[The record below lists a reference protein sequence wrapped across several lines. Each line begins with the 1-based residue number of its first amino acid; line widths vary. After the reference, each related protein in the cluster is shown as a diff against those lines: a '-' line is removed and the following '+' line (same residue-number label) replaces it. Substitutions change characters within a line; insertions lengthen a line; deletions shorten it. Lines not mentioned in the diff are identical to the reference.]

1 MTTFENRSGVA
12 TSSTSAPR
20 AQSRASMVE
29 WSRMSRSLAASL
41 ICGVLAAAC
50 GGSSS
55 TATTSGTGGHV
66 TGVGGANTGG
76 GGMSGAGGVTGAG
89 GNGTPGSAGSAGN
102 GTPGTAGN
110 SSGGTGGAAGT
121 IPIGGSTGVFSCT
134 PGREELIITDCGYPN
149 ATNSPLSST
158 VFNENEVLRA
168 IRPAGSWPNGIVQM
182 FYNDE
187 HALTLGVRQVGVKTS
202 SGTSTTDFPVTP
214 LATNPGSAI
223 DPQLGTTM
231 LNGVQSGLDASF
243 RPMWPALFITDI
255 SNNPAEREG
264 DWQMGGRP
272 SAPNAIFG
280 SWKAAV
286 RTVDMTKNP
295 AVTTITPDADPA
307 KNNWN
312 LAGGDPVPAGLAN
325 EGFGAEARWNVT
337 LTPGHSYRL
346 QVLVHDGDQNKA
358 GGDSGEACV
367 LFCAGGGGCGSDGC
381 PTTGTGGTGGNQCP
395 EAVTICG
402 PGGIPPASCPAGTL
416 CANGCCLSSDG

>member
-1 MTTFENRSGVA
+1 MGSG
-12 TSSTSAPR
+12 
-20 AQSRASMVE
+20 
-29 WSRMSRSLAASL
+29 
-41 ICGVLAAAC
+41 G
-50 GGSSS
+50 
-55 TATTSGTGGHV
+55 
-66 TGVGGANTGG
+66 TGVGGANTGSG
-76 GGMSGAGGVTGAG
+76 GSAGAGAGGMTGVG
-89 GNGTPGSAGSAGN
+89 GNGAAGAAGSGTPGSAGSGSGN
-102 GTPGTAGN
+102 GGT
-110 SSGGTGGAAGT
+110 SGAAGT
-121 IPIGGSTGVFSCT
+121 APIGGTTGVFSCT

-149 ATNSPLSST
+149 ASNNPLSST

-168 IRPAGSWPNGIVQM
+168 IRPSGSWPNGIVQM

-187 HALTLGVRQVGVKTS
+187 HALTLGVRQVAVKTS
-202 SGTSTTDFPVTP
+202 SGTTTTDYPITP
-214 LATNPGSAI
+214 LATDPASAI

-231 LNGVQSGLDASF
+231 LIGAQSGLDASL
-243 RPMWPALFITDI
+243 RPMWPALFVTDI
-255 SNNPAEREG
+255 SNDASTREG

-272 SAPNAIFG
+272 FAPNAIFG

-381 PTTGTGGTGGNQCP
+381 PTTGTGGSGGNQCP
-395 EAVTICG
+395 EAITICG
-402 PGGIPPASCPAGTL
+402 PGGVPPASCPAGTV